1 MTYFPSHLRF
11 RPQNKFKNFLYETLI
26 CVTQHHGTGENQMRS
41 KVSKPLKYLIYAS
54 KPFGFSQKDLDEI
67 LLKSK
72 YNNKANDI
80 TGALLCRLD
89 IYCQFLEGPEKE
101 LNMTYSKIL
110 SDDRHVDIQM
120 LSSGSATRRLFTNWA
135 MRGDPIK
142 SWMWTREEVDEE
154 ILQRVTQSDAL
165 EIFVKHSK
173 EIDQFL

>member
-1 MTYFPSHLRF
+1 MAKPVHENNLNIFCTRTF
-11 RPQNKFKNFLYETLI
+11 T
-26 CVTQHHGTGENQMRS
+26 CVTQHHEPCENHMRS

-54 KPFGFSQKDLDEI
+54 RPFGFSQKDLDEI

-72 YNNKANDI
+72 YNNKANNI
-80 TGALLCRLD
+80 TGALLCRHD

-101 LNMTYSKIL
+101 VNVTYSKIL
-110 SDDRHVDIQM
+110 SDDRHVDIRM
-120 LSSGSATRRLFTNWA
+120 LSSGSATKRLFTNWA
-135 MRGDPIK
+135 MRDDPIK
-142 SWMWTREEVDEE
+142 SWMWTREEVNDE